1 MPGLPC
7 ALLASPAAYGV
18 LDAILFPS
26 KAEKHSKTS
35 LHLLTG

>member
-1 MPGLPC
+1 MQGLLY

-18 LDAILFPS
+18 LGATLFPS